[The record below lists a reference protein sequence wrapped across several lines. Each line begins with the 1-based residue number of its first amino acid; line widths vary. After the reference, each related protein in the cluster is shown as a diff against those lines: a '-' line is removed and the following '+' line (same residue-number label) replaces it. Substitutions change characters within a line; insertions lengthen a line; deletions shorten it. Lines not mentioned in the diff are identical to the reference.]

1 MKIGAHHGRGL
12 SETLRLPT
20 MFPRM
25 IRGFLDALAD
35 SGHPIS
41 GSTLIASDSSR
52 LPTALSAAS
61 FAQMEIAL
69 HLGDL
74 AEGSRDDFDQ
84 LNPDGSSGAMPP
96 SEGSSMRNCQK
107 SNTGLKEQALVSA

>member
-12 SETLRLPT
+12 SETLRVPT
-20 MFPRM
+20 MFPQS
-25 IRGFLDALAD
+25 IRGFLDGLAD
-35 SGHPIS
+35 SGHPVS
-41 GSTLIASDSSR
+41 GSTLIVSDSSR
-52 LPTALSAAS
+52 LPTAVSAAS

-84 LNPDGSSGAMPP
+84 LIPTARVGRCHRAKAV
-96 SEGSSMRNCQK
+96 R
-107 SNTGLKEQALVSA
+107 

>member
-25 IRGFLDALAD
+25 IRGFLDGLAD
-35 SGHPIS
+35 SGHPVS
-41 GSTLIASDSSR
+41 GSTLIVSDSIR
-52 LPTALSAAS
+52 LPTAVSAAS

-84 LNPDGSSGAMPP
+84 LIPTA
-96 SEGSSMRNCQK
+96 RVRRCHRAK
-107 SNTGLKEQALVSA
+107 AVR